1 MIVAR
6 SERLSATL
14 PGQVCG
20 SSCSYTVVKN
30 FPAPLRV
37 IVYGYASLWPTIAP
51 PGLQVLVRGRNL
63 TMTAP
68 LSYRRLAGWLLVM
81 LPFVLAVVRLP
92 AIEPKADEA
101 SAGKPPEVDVTA
113 AVRELNSDK
122 YPKPPSDF
130 RPGHATPRKLDPT
143 AIKKSDQG
151 FTIKL
156 PSGAPIPTLTVYDGK
171 LYASGGFHSREF
183 YCFNAETGELIWGV
197 DLDDDGPTSAVA
209 EDGVIIFNTESCTI
223 FTLDARTG
231 KLLWSWFL
239 GDPLMTTPTICGGRV
254 YTSYPAAGKL
264 AGQKLPQL
272 NSPDAQSGKGA
283 NQQQSATR
291 AAPPEELAAPTHV
304 LACFDLKTGKILW
317 QRWIDSDV
325 MSAPVAVDSDLYVTT
340 FGGTIYRFN
349 QKDGTVLSAKRTR
362 ATSAPVVVGKEIY
375 FTRRSDSGG
384 GAKAGEALVL
394 ADRETAK
401 EQKVAIRKD
410 APHLDVAVQA
420 KAAFAAGGKA
430 LDAGNGFG
438 GGAPMTAN
446 APAALANVGQGSVS
460 TLQAYQGSR
469 VLNDGR
475 MNFNCMGDQVLCT
488 DPTSGKVVWSIKL
501 EGDVQKE
508 GGYLAAPPAA
518 AGGQIFLATLKGE
531 ILQVEPDKGTINKR
545 YPVGAPL
552 RFQPTIE
559 NGRIYVGTQDGQVV
573 CLDTGD
579 RKMTGWST
587 WGGNAAHTG
596 IREEQKR

>member
-1 MIVAR
+1 MA
-6 SERLSATL
+6 
-14 PGQVCG
+14 
-20 SSCSYTVVKN
+20 
-30 FPAPLRV
+30 APLKCRYESCYLSTC
-37 IVYGYASLWPTIAP
+37 ILIAI
-51 PGLQVLVRGRNL
+51 
-63 TMTAP
+63 A
-68 LSYRRLAGWLLVM
+68 A
-81 LPFVLAVVRLP
+81 VRLP
-92 AIEPKADEA
+92 AAEPNANQPP
-101 SAGKPPEVDVTA
+101 SGKPPEVDVTV

-122 YPKPPSDF
+122 YPRPPSDF
-130 RPGHATPRKLDPT
+130 RQGHVTPRKLDPA
-143 AIKKSDQG
+143 AITKTDKG

-156 PSGAPIPTLTVYDGK
+156 PSGAPIPTLTVYGGK

-183 YCFNAETGELIWGV
+183 YCFNAETGELIWAV
-197 DLDDDGPTSAVA
+197 DLDDDGPTSAVV

-223 FTLDARTG
+223 FTLDAETG

-239 GDPLMTTPTICGGRV
+239 GDPLMTTPTISGGRV
-254 YTSYPAAGKL
+254 FTSYPAQGKF
-264 AGQKLPQL
+264 AGQKLPLINQ
-272 NSPDAQSGKGA
+272 PDASSGKGGDPKG
-283 NQQQSATR
+283 NSAEP
-291 AAPPEELAAPTHV
+291 APADEMSAPTHV

-325 MSAPVAVDSDLYVTT
+325 MSAPVAIDSDLYVTS

-362 ATSAPVVVGKEIY
+362 ATSAPVVVGKEVY
-375 FTRRSDSGG
+375 FTRRSDTGG

-420 KAAFAAGGKA
+420 KAAFAASGKA